1 MLLERSTVQQ
11 KPFLRHCDLPKPSG
25 LQMRIARLF
34 RAGCVFVPC
43 HNNSMLGLSQQFLGD
58 MQALSLQADQTSYN
72 SVSLGLTL
80 SQLRWVVG
88 R

>member
-1 MLLERSTVQQ
+1 
-11 KPFLRHCDLPKPSG
+11 
-25 LQMRIARLF
+25 
-34 RAGCVFVPC
+34 
-43 HNNSMLGLSQQFLGD
+43 MLGLSQQFLGD